1 MRFIVD
7 PMPKPRMTAGDKAN
21 YRPVTQKYWAY
32 KDELVIQ
39 ANQVGFVL
47 PDSFVAIFYV
57 AMPKSWS
64 KKKRL
69 EMRGKPHQQAP
80 DLDNMQ
86 KGLVDCLLSDN
97 DTSVW
102 FCISAKIWDDTGSI
116 LVYTV
121 LDSEK
126 QDILTRLKI
135 EL

>member
-1 MRFIVD
+1 MIQGSG
-7 PMPKPRMTAGDKAN
+7 MTK
-21 YRPVTQKYWAY
+21 
-32 KDELVIQ
+32 LIQ
-39 ANQVGFVL
+39 
-47 PDSFVAIFYV
+47 
-57 AMPKSWS
+57 
-64 KKKRL
+64 
-69 EMRGKPHQQAP
+69 
-80 DLDNMQ
+80 Q
-86 KGLVDCLLSDN
+86 KGLFDCLLSDN